1 MGRKNWTETAT
12 TTETTTMMRALL
24 LLCFIAAIEAKIL
37 EPRPFKRLIPADTLR
52 DFPGMCFAST
62 QCKVYPPDETWSL
75 EPFCGQST
83 CRAMKNP
90 DAKIKLLE
98 VVLAEEVVDCGP
110 LIDLKKS
117 TGCKLAEDTAEE
129 EKEEKEPKASPECC
143 PKYDCEEEAEIFY
156 VGAGPAGKEG
166 GVEAAVAA
174 AVEVEKEL
182 ADAGIASKDA

>member
-1 MGRKNWTETAT
+1 
-12 TTETTTMMRALL
+12 
-24 LLCFIAAIEAKIL
+24 
-37 EPRPFKRLIPADTLR
+37 
-52 DFPGMCFAST
+52 MCFAST

-110 LIDLKKS
+110 LIDLKQSK
-117 TGCKLAEDTAEE
+117 GCTLVNDNAATEE
-129 EKEEKEPKASPECC
+129 SEAKVFPECC
-143 PKYDCEEEAEIFY
+143 PQYDCEDEAEIVY

-166 GVEAAVAA
+166 GVEAAVATA
-174 AVEVEKEL
+174 AEVEKEL
-182 ADAGIASKDA
+182 ADAGVVSQAE

>member
-1 MGRKNWTETAT
+1 M
-12 TTETTTMMRALL
+12 
-24 LLCFIAAIEAKIL
+24 LCYKICK
-37 EPRPFKRLIPADTLR
+37 PTPT

-110 LIDLKKS
+110 LIDLEKS
-117 TGCKLAEDTAEE
+117 TGCTLVKDDAEETAE
-129 EKEEKEPKASPECC
+129 PKVFPECC
-143 PKYDCEEEAEIFY
+143 PKYDCGEDAKIVY

-166 GVEAAVAA
+166 GVEAAVATA
-174 AVEVEKEL
+174 AEVQREIQKRTSELEKEL
-182 ADAGIASKDA
+182 TAAGIVSQDE

>member
-1 MGRKNWTETAT
+1 
-12 TTETTTMMRALL
+12 
-24 LLCFIAAIEAKIL
+24 
-37 EPRPFKRLIPADTLR
+37 
-52 DFPGMCFAST
+52 MCFAST

-110 LIDLKKS
+110 LIDLEKS
-117 TGCKLAEDTAEE
+117 TGCALVKDDDSEN
-129 EKEEKEPKASPECC
+129 KEEAAEKKKQFPECC
-143 PKYDCEEEAEIFY
+143 PKYDCEDEADIVY

-166 GVEAAVAA
+166 GVEAAATETAA
-174 AVEVEKEL
+174 ELQREIAKRTSELEKEL
-182 ADAGIASKDA
+182 AEAGIAVSQE

>member
-1 MGRKNWTETAT
+1 
-12 TTETTTMMRALL
+12 
-24 LLCFIAAIEAKIL
+24 
-37 EPRPFKRLIPADTLR
+37 
-52 DFPGMCFAST
+52 MCFAST

-110 LIDLKKS
+110 LIDLEKS
-117 TGCKLAEDTAEE
+117 TGCALVKDDDSEN
-129 EKEEKEPKASPECC
+129 KEEAAEKKKQFPECC
-143 PKYDCEEEAEIFY
+143 PKYDCEDEADIVY

-166 GVEAAVAA
+166 GVEAATETVA
-174 AVEVEKEL
+174 ELQREIQKRTSDLEKEL
-182 ADAGIASKDA
+182 AEAGIVPQE

>member
-1 MGRKNWTETAT
+1 
-12 TTETTTMMRALL
+12 
-24 LLCFIAAIEAKIL
+24 
-37 EPRPFKRLIPADTLR
+37 
-52 DFPGMCFAST
+52 MCFAST

-110 LIDLKKS
+110 LIDLEKS
-117 TGCKLAEDTAEE
+117 TGCTLFKENAEAKETAE
-129 EKEEKEPKASPECC
+129 PKQFPECC
-143 PKYDCEEEAEIFY
+143 PKYDCDDEAKIVY

-166 GVEAAVAA
+166 GVEAAATAA
-174 AVEVEKEL
+174 EAQREIQKRTSELEKEL
-182 ADAGIASKDA
+182 TEAGIVSQDE